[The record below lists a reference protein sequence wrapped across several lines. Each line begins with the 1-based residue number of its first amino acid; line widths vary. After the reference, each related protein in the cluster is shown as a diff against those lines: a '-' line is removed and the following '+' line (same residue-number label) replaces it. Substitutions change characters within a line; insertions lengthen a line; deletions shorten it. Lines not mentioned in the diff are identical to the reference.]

1 MKENEYTMS
10 DINTPGRAHP
20 QDPAEGPDDAS
31 ARDGRPEQTSQG
43 QGAADEETIDEAA
56 PDEDMAGLN
65 TIEPPPPVDASIQGV
80 PEASDALEGTGP
92 DEPGANAT
100 GVGV

>member
-1 MKENEYTMS
+1 MS

-31 ARDGRPEQTSQG
+31 ARNSRPVQTG
-43 QGAADEETIDEAA
+43 QGEGAAGEETIDEAA

-80 PEASDALEGTGP
+80 PDASEALEDTGP
-92 DEPGANAT
+92 DDPGANAT
-100 GVGV
+100 GVGI

>member
-1 MKENEYTMS
+1 MS

-20 QDPAEGPDDAS
+20 QDPAEG
-31 ARDGRPEQTSQG
+31 
-43 QGAADEETIDEAA
+43 AAHEETIDEAA
-56 PDEDMAGLN
+56 PDEDMALN

-80 PEASDALEGTGP
+80 PDASDALEDTGP

-100 GVGV
+100 GVGI

>member
-1 MKENEYTMS
+1 MS

-31 ARDGRPEQTSQG
+31 ARDGRPDQ
-43 QGAADEETIDEAA
+43 ADADEETTDEAA

-80 PEASDALEGTGP
+80 PEASEALEATGP